1 MFDNFKDDVLQYL
14 DSRNVDIKSNISDIE
29 PIQIFLNQRR
39 KEDETKKYVE
49 ELKNKIEERK
59 KHGEK
64 K

>member
-29 PIQIFLNQRR
+29 PIKIFLNQRR

-49 ELKNKIEERK
+49 ELKTKIEERK

>member
-29 PIQIFLNQRR
+29 PIKIFLNQRR

-59 KHGEK
+59 KHGK
-64 K
+64 KK